1 MKKLLIFV
9 FLLSILS
16 SCTSSRYVYPRDI
29 YITDATHI
37 HSSNDAFSVLFKTYE
52 SYLFFLEEVVTPKNI
67 EPFDETFFNDNYLV
81 FIYFIMGI
89 DIGLSVYTV
98 EDLRLDNNQLHV
110 TVSYTYNP
118 LIERNFV
125 RDPISIMIR
134 IKQLNI
140 ENVTYELN
148 FIEPKNI

>member
-1 MKKLLIFV
+1 
-9 FLLSILS
+9 
-16 SCTSSRYVYPRDI
+16 
-29 YITDATHI
+29 
-37 HSSNDAFSVLFKTYE
+37 VLFKTYE

-98 EDLRLDNNQLHV
+98 EDLQLDNNQLHV

-125 RDPISIMIR
+125 RKPISIMIR